1 MDIKEF
7 FQDAVR
13 KQASDIFLIPGMPL
27 AMKING
33 RIEPVG
39 EEKVFP
45 AEMDNY
51 IREILRHQ
59 RKQRYDPNSGA
70 GRRRLLLFPLW
81 GCPDSAQV

>member
-51 IREILRHQ
+51 IREI
-59 RKQRYDPNSGA
+59 YAISGNSDMT
-70 GRRRLLLFPLW
+70 RIQVRETTTSPFPLW
-81 GCPDSAQV
+81 GCPGSAQV

>member
-45 AEMDNY
+45 A
-51 IREILRHQ
+51 
-59 RKQRYDPNSGA
+59 
-70 GRRRLLLFPLW
+70 
-81 GCPDSAQV
+81 

>member
-39 EEKVFP
+39 EERYSRLKWTIISGKFTP
-45 AEMDNY
+45 SAET
-51 IREILRHQ
+51 EI
-59 RKQRYDPNSGA
+59 
-70 GRRRLLLFPLW
+70 
-81 GCPDSAQV
+81 